1 MPPFPMPPFGGPG
14 DATDFNVANGEEAA
28 LDIRERAGFS
38 LFRCDAYHC
47 EREMVESGEI
57 SASAPSTTQVMMR
70 WNERPRRAL
79 VLLKPEQE
87 LLPLAAQTIDY
98 LQRDMGLK
106 VMVEAAAAEEV
117 GQALDVFTGG
127 ATDSRGKL
135 EVFTPPERSVL
146 AEMGPRGGAG
156 PVPPLDGDSVDFVLT
171 LGGDG
176 LLMYSNTLFRRS
188 VPPHLCFNL
197 GSMGFLSPFEYE
209 CMKEEVRRIM
219 NGGMKVSLRMRLSAR
234 IIRDDQTSE
243 AFHALNEIVIDRGS
257 SPYLTN
263 LECYCDE
270 EHLTTVQADGLIIAT
285 PTGSTA
291 YSMSAGGS
299 MVHPCVP
306 AILFTPIC
314 PHSLSFRPIVF
325 PDTVMLRLCMPQEAR
340 AEARVSF
347 DGKLSQPLRRGD
359 TLVIKTSNFPVPTIC
374 KDDSTADWFASL
386 DQALGFNTRMKQREF
401 KPLSTMTDVP
411 RGRNDDRLNE

>member
-1 MPPFPMPPFGGPG
+1 M
-14 DATDFNVANGEEAA
+14 
-28 LDIRERAGFS
+28 L
-38 LFRCDAYHC
+38 
-47 EREMVESGEI
+47 
-57 SASAPSTTQVMMR
+57 R

-79 VLLKPEQE
+79 VLLKPEQT

-98 LQRDMGLK
+98 LQREMGLH
-106 VMVEAAAAEEV
+106 VMVEAAAANLLRTALEEFREGV
-117 GQALDVFTGG
+117 DTEPPP
-127 ATDSRGKL
+127 L
-135 EVFTPPERSVL
+135 EVFNPPERSVEAL
-146 AEMGPRGGAG
+146 MGPKGGAG
-156 PVPPLDGDSVDFVLT
+156 PSPPVHGGDGDCVDFVLT

-197 GSMGFLSPFEYE
+197 GSMGFLTPFEYNM
-209 CMKEEVRRIM
+209 MKEEIRRIM
-219 NGGMKVSLRMRLSAR
+219 TGGMKVSLRMRLSAR
-234 IIRDDQTSE
+234 IIRDDHTSE
-243 AFHALNEIVIDRGS
+243 AFHALNEVVVDRGS

-270 EHLTTVQADGLIIAT
+270 QHLTTVQADGLIIAT

-325 PDTVMLRLCMPQEAR
+325 PDTVVLRLRMPDEAR

-374 KDDSTADWFASL
+374 KNDSTADWFASL
-386 DQALGFNTRMKQREF
+386 DQALGFNTRMVQRAFQSPSME
-401 KPLSTMTDVP
+401 KI
-411 RGRNDDRLNE
+411 RRARNDDRYDE